1 MKYFAFFLVALVI
14 GVAILF
20 TLDYMNF
27 NIWFITIGLQW
38 VTQYIVPWL
47 ILFMLIVIARKLS

>member
-1 MKYFAFFLVALVI
+1 MALVI

-27 NIWFITIGLQW
+27 NVRVITLGLQW

-47 ILFMLIVIARKLS
+47 ILSVLIIIARK

>member
-14 GVAILF
+14 GIAILF

-27 NIWFITIGLQW
+27 NVWVITWGLQW

-47 ILFMLIVIARKLS
+47 ILCVLVVIARK

>member
-20 TLDYMNF
+20 TLDSMNF
-27 NIWFITIGLQW
+27 NVWVITLGLQW
-38 VTQYIVPWL
+38 VTEYIVPWL
-47 ILFMLIVIARKLS
+47 ILIVLIIIARK

>member
-1 MKYFAFFLVALVI
+1 MKYFAFFIVALVI
-14 GVAILF
+14 GIAILF

-27 NIWFITIGLQW
+27 NVWVITLGLQW

-47 ILFMLIVIARKLS
+47 ILIVLIIIAKK